1 MASNLQ
7 RQQNRCGKTKR
18 QSFVSF
24 ILYISLLGVVI
35 GLSCC
40 SKKSP
45 RTDVNTPADDVVV
58 IINGFNIV
66 ESDIEALV
74 EPELEKITAK
84 AAKSSP
90 EYLQQT
96 EKHIRQWVLD
106 KLISERLLA
115 EQIEKEKIVVTEQ
128 ELNSLISEQAAAQ
141 QQPLSLEEFKAKL
154 EEHGQS
160 FETFKT
166 ETRKKMLYQKL
177 LEPQL
182 AGKLDVTEDEI
193 KQYYS
198 DYKREFEIPEQV
210 RASHIL
216 ITPDTSQPGTDPNE
230 AKAIAK
236 AKTEALLKQIREGAD
251 FAELAKANSACPSAE
266 KGGDLNFFARGQM
279 VPPFEKAAFELQP
292 GQVSDVVETRFGY
305 HIIKVT
311 DRKEGSVVPF
321 EQAKDYIIAKL
332 IQEKQSEF
340 VAEYIE
346 KLKDKAHIV
355 YPIHTGQNQ

>member
-7 RQQNRCGKTKR
+7 WPQNRCGKIKR
-18 QSFVSF
+18 QSFASF
-24 ILYISLLGVVI
+24 ILYISLLGAVI

-66 ESDIEALV
+66 ESDVEALV
-74 EPELEKITAK
+74 KPELEKITAK
-84 AAKSSP
+84 GANLSP

-96 EKHIRQWVLD
+96 EKHIRRLALD

-115 EQIEKEKIVVTEQ
+115 EQIEEEKIVVTEQ
-128 ELNSLISEQAAAQ
+128 ELNRLIRERAAEQEP
-141 QQPLSLEEFKAKL
+141 PLSLEELKEKL

-198 DYKREFEIPEQV
+198 DYKGEFEIPEQV

-216 ITPDTSQPGTDPNE
+216 ITPDASQPGTDPNE

-251 FAELAKANSACPSAE
+251 FAELAKANSADRFSAE
-266 KGGDLNFFARGQM
+266 KGGDLDFFPRGKM
-279 VPPFEKAAFELQP
+279 VAPFEKAAFDLQP
-292 GQVSDVVETRFGY
+292 GQISDVVETRFGY

-311 DRKEGSVVPF
+311 DRKQGSVVPF

-332 IQEKQSEF
+332 VQERQSEF
-340 VAEYIE
+340 VTEYIE

-355 YPIHTGQNQ
+355 YPIHKD